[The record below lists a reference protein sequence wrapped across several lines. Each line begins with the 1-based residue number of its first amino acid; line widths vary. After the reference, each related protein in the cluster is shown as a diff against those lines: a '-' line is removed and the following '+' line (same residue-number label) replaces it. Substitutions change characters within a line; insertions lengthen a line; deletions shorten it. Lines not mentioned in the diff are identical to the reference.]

1 MPLWPKCAQ
10 CAARAYSVRRSSDA
24 KHNFSTARQASDRNR
39 AGSGIGRA
47 SAQLF
52 AAEGARVLAA
62 DNNAAAVARTVA
74 AITEAGGI
82 ALAAEADAAAEDN
95 VVLGAGSTSFFCQR
109 RHQWR
114 SDPPLRAAARV
125 VAGGTARQPDRAVPR
140 DQ

>member
-1 MPLWPKCAQ
+1 MRNTTSRLAGK
-10 CAARAYSVRRSSDA
+10 RAIV
-24 KHNFSTARQASDRNR
+24 TG

-95 VVLGAGSTSFFCQR
+95 VVLGAGSTSFFLPTPA
-109 RHQWR
+109 
-114 SDPPLRAAARV
+114 S
-125 VAGGTARQPDRAVPR
+125 VAGGSPPARHRAR
-140 DQ
+140 